1 MRNFIL
7 TTRSGRIL
15 PSVRWTVRSC
25 PIKAVQGASA
35 VSYTH
40 LNDDAIRAIKL
51 IAQTMLNAVT
61 EGRQGD
67 ELTVSDEAV
76 AEKAEGEEVK
86 AAE

>member
-1 MRNFIL
+1 M
-7 TTRSGRIL
+7 S
-15 PSVRWTVRSC
+15 
-25 PIKAVQGASA
+25 
-35 VSYTH
+35 
-40 LNDDAIRAIKL
+40 
-51 IAQTMLNAVT
+51 NAVT